1 MFTTPL
7 VAGLLVLGTGL
18 LLELIALLVR
28 MRQVRRVLYIAV
40 LLTASS
46 GGTLVFIADP
56 GILSFLVAAVAA
68 YRAINAMRVV
78 AERMHLRHAQQ
89 VTSRSSRYL
98 GLYQLITI
106 AVLIIDGMAGIED
119 GFWLLGSSAAA
130 LLAAVFIAFTAHGTL
145 KRSKIRP
152 SDKYASDASLPTVS
166 VCIPARN
173 ETEDLP
179 DCLTSI
185 IASDYPKLEILVLDD
200 CSQDR
205 TSEIIRGFAQDGVR
219 FIAGSEPKKGWL
231 AKNQAYQSLAEAASG
246 ELLLFCGVDAR
257 FGKGTIRSLV
267 GTLTARKK
275 QMISVMPQAN
285 VSNEH
290 ASLIQPMRYWWELAL
305 PRRLFNRPPVLSTTW
320 LISKEAMEATGG
332 FGAVN
337 NTVVPEA
344 YFAKSLAHKDEYSF
358 MRSSGALD
366 VRTAKQL
373 NDQWET
379 AIRVRYPQLRKRPE
393 SVLLLSMA
401 EIWLLFVPVTLFISG
416 FFVDFG
422 MAWVA
427 SGVTVSLMLWVHWR
441 ILRAWNVRDIGEA
454 MAAFPVAVC
463 LELYVLHLSML
474 RYEFSQVRW
483 KDRNVCIP
491 VMHAVPR
498 LPKI

>member
-7 VAGLLVLGTGL
+7 VAGLLVLGIGL
-18 LLELIALLVR
+18 LLELAALLVR

-46 GGTLVFIADP
+46 GAAMVFVSAP
-56 GILSFLVAAVAA
+56 GVMSFLVAAVGA

-89 VTSRSSRYL
+89 VTSRSSGYL
-98 GLYQLITI
+98 GVYQVITI
-106 AVLIIDGMAGIED
+106 AILTIDGMAGIED
-119 GFWLLGSSAAA
+119 KFWLLGSSMTA
-130 LLAAVFIAFTAHGTL
+130 LLAAVFIAITAHGTL

-152 SDKYASDASLPTVS
+152 SDKYASDASLPSVS

-173 ETEDLP
+173 ETEDMAA
-179 DCLTSI
+179 CLTSI

-205 TSEIIRGFAQDGVR
+205 TSEIIRGFAQDGIR

-231 AKNQAYQSLAEAASG
+231 AKNQAYQALSEAASG
-246 ELLLFCGVDAR
+246 ELLLFCGVDVR

-275 QMISVMPQAN
+275 QMISVMPQAS

-320 LISKEAMEATGG
+320 LISKKALETTGG

-344 YFAKSLAHKDEYSF
+344 YFAKQLVKKDEYSF

-373 NDQWET
+373 SKQWET
-379 AIRVRYPQLRKRPE
+379 AVRVRYPQLRKRPE
-393 SVLLLSMA
+393 SVVLLSLA
-401 EIWLLFVPVTLFISG
+401 EIWLLLAPVTLFVCG
-416 FFVDFG
+416 FFVDLG

-427 SGVTVSLMLWVHWR
+427 SGMTVGLMLWVHWR
-441 ILRAWNVRDIGEA
+441 ILRAWNVHDISEA

-463 LELYVLHLSML
+463 LELYVLNLSML

-491 VMHAVPR
+491 VMHVVPH
-498 LPKI
+498 LPKM